1 MAYRYAAFADAI
13 KSGRS
18 ESEALAL
25 ARKSMFDSGDITKY
39 EKPLQQLLLFYGFA
53 RNNLVDLAKNLADPG
68 KGWKRL
74 SQILKLERDIGQSFV
89 SDEERQWAPEST
101 ETKIILDKVEFGK
114 NKDVYITTPSIPLK
128 DGIKLFGEI
137 LKGDVAGIFSGMLNP
152 TYKELFNVQSDFNS
166 VPTKVMPEHIEV
178 LDLVTSIIPV
188 SKEEILSA
196 IVGSN
201 IVPRKAAPEDGAVNG
216 YIYPLTTAQQQA
228 RYKYFTDSLN
238 YVGLS
243 SMVRDYA
250 RTISGEGTPVEPLK
264 LGDKLAYAIGAKT
277 PSASLSPERQEYLNK
292 LSKIKAI
299 QEDAAKMKI
308 AEKKEEAVIE
318 ESKPPGELKQKREAF
333 EQKRLE
339 KKVSEPLEKSGA
351 SLKAEYDSLV
361 RQLREAEKKVF
372 NAPDRESRARLK
384 EEAKAIQAK
393 LREFRRA
400 NPGIR

>member
-1 MAYRYAAFADAI
+1 
-13 KSGRS
+13 
-18 ESEALAL
+18 
-25 ARKSMFDSGDITKY
+25 
-39 EKPLQQLLLFYGFA
+39 
-53 RNNLVDLAKNLADPG
+53 
-68 KGWKRL
+68 
-74 SQILKLERDIGQSFV
+74 
-89 SDEERQWAPEST
+89 
-101 ETKIILDKVEFGK
+101 LD
-114 NKDVYITTPSIPLK
+114 
-128 DGIKLFGEI
+128 
-137 LKGDVAGIFSGMLNP
+137 
-152 TYKELFNVQSDFNS
+152 Q
-166 VPTKVMPEHIEV
+166 
-178 LDLVTSIIPV
+178 
-188 SKEEILSA
+188 
-196 IVGSN
+196 
-201 IVPRKAAPEDGAVNG
+201 EDGAVNG
-216 YIYPLTTAQQQA
+216 YIYPLTTAQQQS
-228 RYKYFTDSLN
+228 RYKYFTDALN

-264 LGDKLAYAIGAKT
+264 LGDKLAYAIGATT

-361 RQLREAEKKVF
+361 RQLKEAEKKVF